1 MTIPAL
7 EFLKKYEPL
16 LQPGLGHGPC
26 IEEIERSG
34 TREEMDELA
43 AEVPAPIKSRYRVL
57 VQRIAD
63 FDPGVIDAAHAADEI
78 AREFRELADHDAW
91 PIED

>member
-7 EFLKKYEPL
+7 ECLKKYEPL